1 MKWLDNM
8 FDNLLNWME
17 NVQWNRDSRRR
28 KRKANKEAKKASR
41 IKKKID
47 DAKKVLREHG
57 HTFERDWQDIEYKG
71 EKYTPVMIEE
81 CSYYDRDAI
90 IITAQKHK

>member
-1 MKWLDNM
+1 MGQL
-8 FDNLLNWME
+8 E
-17 NVQWNRDSRRR
+17 QRNRDSRRR

-57 HTFERDWQDIEYKG
+57 HEFERDWRDIEYKG
-71 EKYTPVMIEE
+71 EKYTPIMVEE
-81 CSYYDRDAI
+81 HSYFDGDSI
-90 IITAQKHK
+90 IITARKHK

>member
-1 MKWLDNM
+1 MKWVDNM
-8 FDNLLNWME
+8 FDRLLDWME

-57 HTFERDWQDIEYKG
+57 HEFERDWQDIEYKG
-71 EKYTPVMIEE
+71 EKYTPIMVEE
-81 CSYYDRDAI
+81 YSCFEGDSI
-90 IITAQKHK
+90 KITARKYK